1 MTVACLEKLVA
12 VRVISEHGL
21 HHASHSLPAAL
32 PLAWLKPRPILRG
45 PQWYA
50 RARQLPPVPPPSA
63 RARPFRRSL
72 KSVLR

>member
-1 MTVACLEKLVA
+1 MTVARLEKLVA

-50 RARQLPPVPPPSA
+50 RARQLPPPIPPV

-72 KSVLR
+72 QSVLR